1 MTTKKVFVSLGSNL
15 GDKKSNIY
23 SAIDHISQLAGVK
36 ILGKSTLMRTSPIG
50 VQGQEEYLNQVILI
64 STDIPPLSLLSEF
77 KKIEQLLGR
86 KKRAKWAEREIDID
100 IVVYEGVEMRTSDL
114 NIPHIELPNRL
125 FLLKGCT
132 ELGPDYVVEGHGITM
147 KELYFNNIDRLK
159 DQAVYSV
166 LTS

>member
-1 MTTKKVFVSLGSNL
+1 MIARNVFVSLGSNL
-15 GDKKSNIY
+15 DDKKSNIY
-23 SAIDHISQLAGVK
+23 SAIDRISQLPGVK
-36 ILGKSTLMRTSPIG
+36 IVGRSTLMRTSPVG
-50 VQGQEEYLNQVILI
+50 VQDQEEYLNQVILI
-64 STDIPPLSLLSEF
+64 STDTQPLPLLSEF

-86 KKRAKWAEREIDID
+86 KKRARWAQREIDID
-100 IVVYEGVEMRTSDL
+100 IVAYEGVEMRTSEL

-125 FLLKGCT
+125 FLLKGCM
-132 ELGPDYVVEGHGITM
+132 ELGPDYVVEGYGLTM